1 MSEDIHELHTLMGM
15 LRSID
20 VGLIVLDKDFTI
32 SVWNDFMTNHS
43 GVRGEHVIGSKLF
56 DKFIDLPEEWFINKT
71 KSVFLL
77 NNSAFTTWEQRP
89 YLFKFKNYRPITGSA
104 DFMYQN
110 ITFLPL
116 SSADGTVEHL
126 GIIIYDVTDVAV
138 GKMQI
143 EGVNNELK
151 KLSRTDGLTKLNNRA
166 FWEDSLIN
174 EFNRAQ
180 RTKESVSLIM
190 FDIDHFKNVNDTYGH
205 QAGDEVIRET
215 ARVVLETI
223 RCTDIA
229 GRYGGEE
236 FGVILID
243 TDAKGSLIIAERLR
257 ERMEAL
263 LVKFEA
269 LEIKFTISIGIA
281 EYNDEIKDHVDWL
294 GQSDKALYYCKE
306 NGRNQVR
313 VYQPE
318 DAALSG

>member
-1 MSEDIHELHTLMGM
+1 MTEDIHELHRLMGM

-32 SVWNDFMTNHS
+32 KVWNDFMTNHS
-43 GVRGEHVIGSKLF
+43 GIRGEHVIGSNMF
-56 DKFIDLPEEWFINKT
+56 DRFADLPEEWLINKT
-71 KSVFLL
+71 RSVFML

-89 YLFKFKNYRPITGSA
+89 YLFRFKNYRPITGSA

-116 SSADGTVEHL
+116 SSADGTVDHL

-143 EGVNNELK
+143 EEANAELK

-166 FWEDSLIN
+166 YWEECLVN
-174 EFNRAQ
+174 EFHRAE
-180 RTKESVSLIM
+180 RTKEPVSLIM

-205 QAGDEVIRET
+205 QAGDEVIRLT
-215 ARVVLETI
+215 AKCLLDTI

-243 TDAKGSLIIAERLR
+243 TDAEGAMIIAERLR
-257 ERMEAL
+257 ERIESL
-263 LVKFEA
+263 TVKFEN
-269 LEIKFTISIGIA
+269 LEIKYTVSIGIA
-281 EYNDEIKDHVDWL
+281 EYNNKITDYISWL
-294 GQSDKALYYCKE
+294 GCSDKALYYCKE
-306 NGRNQVR
+306 NGRNQVHI
-313 VYQPE
+313 YTDE
-318 DAALSG
+318 DANLEG